1 MLEIPDIK
9 SCCPMFVFFGP
20 LAVVGFFFLIF
31 YLWVKDFVTILFQL
45 HFGASSIHNG
55 AISSA
60 ICITKSWSPSC
71 LQLENQHI
79 LMTWYTRITIIIPRN
94 ILCLWEYLVM
104 QVILFSDCEI
114 CLVYGVELF
123 VVDLKING
131 RWRNGKSTLFALY
144 FEGKKLFSDI
154 RTVIK
159 YPSRNSS

>member
-1 MLEIPDIK
+1 MGPTSVRNPRYKILL
-9 SCCPMFVFFGP
+9 SNVCLFWTTCCCW
-20 LAVVGFFFLIF
+20 FFFLIF

-79 LMTWYTRITIIIPRN
+79 LMTWYMRITIIIPRN

-131 RWRNGKSTLFALY
+131 R
-144 FEGKKLFSDI
+144 
-154 RTVIK
+154 
-159 YPSRNSS
+159 

>member
-9 SCCPMFVFFGP
+9 SCCPVFVFFGP
-20 LAVVGFFFLIF
+20 LVVVVGFFFNL
-31 YLWVKDFVTILFQL
+31 LFVGQRFRNYIIPVAFWGIQHPQWGHKLSNLYHQ
-45 HFGASSIHNG
+45 IMV
-55 AISSA
+55 
-60 ICITKSWSPSC
+60 PSC

-79 LMTWYTRITIIIPRN
+79 LMTWYMRITIIIPRN

-123 VVDLKING
+123 VIDLKING

-144 FEGKKLFSDI
+144 F
-154 RTVIK
+154 
-159 YPSRNSS
+159 